1 MFPLKRM
8 CPRWKHAA
16 GNLKFHIA
24 RYLAEHE
31 MSLTKLFWMDKN
43 YSEHEWGDTTIIIF
57 CESKSKKSANFT
69 SFLAFKQT
77 KEHIFSRATFKNV
90 K

>member
-43 YSEHEWGDTTIIIF
+43 YSE
-57 CESKSKKSANFT
+57 SKWNSIGEKHQA
-69 SFLAFKQT
+69 LFKMNHNNYILWVQIQ
-77 KEHIFSRATFKNV
+77 KIGEFHFIFSFKTN
-90 K
+90 